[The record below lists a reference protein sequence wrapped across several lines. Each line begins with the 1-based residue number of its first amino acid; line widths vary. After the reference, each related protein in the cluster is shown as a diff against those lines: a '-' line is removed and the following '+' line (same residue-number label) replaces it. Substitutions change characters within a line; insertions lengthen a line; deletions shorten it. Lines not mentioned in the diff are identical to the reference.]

1 MISSIGKPLN
11 NFFSWYLE
19 KRIVEIENF
28 KSNPEIV
35 QQQTLS
41 NLIGFAKST
50 IKLKLSNK
58 PEPLLFPK
66 LFLKE

>member
-19 KRIVEIENF
+19 RRMVEIENF

-41 NLIGFAKST
+41 NLIQFT
-50 IKLKLSNK
+50 TQVVLNQ
-58 PEPLLFPK
+58 
-66 LFLKE
+66 